1 MQLIGNGKSPDEA
14 IAYIRETFPN
24 QDPTELV
31 TILENMG
38 GVAKAEDDYANK
50 LIRSKIAAMKDGT
63 GPREEL
69 ASRMFGGAVSDG

>member
-1 MQLIGNGKSPDEA
+1 MARTTKHWVFELYMQLIGNGKSPDEA

-50 LIRSKIAAMKDGT
+50 LIRSKIAAMKRWNRT
-63 GPREEL
+63 
-69 ASRMFGGAVSDG
+69 A